1 LSKSSFTEL
10 GFADELLLFSYQEG
24 RGKPS
29 RELFDKLDKR
39 LQTMGMGAEQVLF
52 VGNDMKKD
60 IQPARAVGW
69 KTALF
74 GGDRR
79 SLRWHGYSSKEKEN
93 SPDLVIT
100 DLAQLKS
107 IVSVYR

>member
-1 LSKSSFTEL
+1 
-10 GFADELLLFSYQEG
+10 
-24 RGKPS
+24 
-29 RELFDKLDKR
+29 
-39 LQTMGMGAEQVLF
+39 MGMGAEQVLF